1 MKGLLFSQA
10 AHEDLLEIWCYIAKD
25 NPDAADLLEH
35 DIRLEAQT
43 LVALP
48 TLGHRRQD
56 LTQRDVWFHTVRK
69 HYLLVYRWGEAIE
82 IVRVLHGARD
92 VAAELDDTSLF

>member
-1 MKGLLFSQA
+1 MSGLVFSQA

-25 NPDAADLLEH
+25 NPDAADRLEH
-35 DIRLEAQT
+35 DIRLEAQR

-48 TLGHRRQD
+48 TLGHRRKD
-56 LTQRDVWFHTVRK
+56 LTPRDVWFHTVRK
-69 HYLLVYRWGEAIE
+69 HYLLIYRMSEGIE

-92 VAAELDDTSLF
+92 AAAELDASSLS